1 MLLDESYFSRETI
14 AVQPLTVL
22 IGLTYTEN
30 HLLTELGDHA
40 QTVAPH
46 LARALAARIQQLA
59 GSYNTLPMNNTEIQS
74 YLGNWFLQ
82 LFQGNEASIH
92 PTFSEAFPRL
102 DQIILLTGIDVILTH
117 GYEITKCSSNPEAA
131 TNALHKALA
140 LKIASEQLQSQTD
153 TTQHLYDM
161 MLLD

>member
-14 AVQPLTVL
+14 TVQPLTVL
-22 IGLTYTEN
+22 IGLTHMEN

-46 LARALAARIQQLA
+46 LGNALAARIQQLA
-59 GSYNTLPMNNTEIQS
+59 GSYNTFPMRSSEIQA
-74 YLGNWFLQ
+74 YLRDWFLQ
-82 LFQGNEASIH
+82 LFRGDETSYLA
-92 PTFSEAFPRL
+92 FSEEIPRL
-102 DQIILLTGIDVILTH
+102 NQIVLLTGIDVILTY

-131 TNALHKALA
+131 TNAFHKALA

-153 TTQHLYDM
+153 TAQHLYDM